1 MTDIILA
8 LVIIAIVGSAVAYI
22 YKSGKQGGKCIGCP
36 NSGCRTGQNK
46 EGCSSC
52 SFGCGK

>member
-22 YKSGKQGGKCIGCP
+22 YKTGKQGGKCIGCP
-36 NSGCRTGQNK
+36 NSGCRSGQNK
-46 EGCSSC
+46 GGCSSC
-52 SFGCGK
+52 SLGCGK